1 MVLRIFILYE
11 KQMQT
16 LNTNVKHNFKVDY
29 NKNTEQQILFI
40 FEFQGPLQALS
51 KSLQEIY

>member
-40 FEFQGPLQALS
+40 VEFQGPLQALS

>member
-29 NKNTEQQILFI
+29 NKKSEQQVSSRDLCRLF
-40 FEFQGPLQALS
+40 QDLS
-51 KSLQEIY
+51 RDLLS